1 MNQTN
6 ILFRRKNS
14 LYIEKQEN
22 NLSNPLLATAL
33 KQLEAFGYTF
43 SLELIEILQTWNDQ
57 EFIAW
62 FIDFKEII
70 THELGYDVDHIP
82 FYKNFPNDVMKIDE
96 AKIYMNS
103 LLYYIF
109 NIQPLTLIQ
118 NRPSLRNKKDLKI
131 INLAKQDD
139 LNQIIK
145 RLIDSTGSFKSQD
158 IEDIQFILLTQNKPL
173 NLLPELFLS
182 KEKMVI
188 VLKLLYQS
196 KKINANEIANYLKT
210 ATDVLRFCV
219 ALSDGDPS
227 LSMNTKFISFSR
239 KDRKLVLSLLNEI
252 PHAIE
257 EMVKRRNVWIRIGEK
272 LHPGEYSKRFPH
284 AENLFSILRNEK
296 QVSTYQSKITKYLSE
311 KNLTQLTSELIKR
324 PGEFARKLDFVL
336 RSFTEKNDQQYI
348 VSQFS
353 IVCKDVSTPVLL
365 SLWNHFNKRN
375 DERRIRTFFPKG
387 NIAKLYAIE
396 NKITKLS
403 EVIIDAVL
411 NVVKKTL
418 SVRFSVKES
427 LGKVWLDESYR
438 NFTLPNGLRSASKSL
453 RTIPR
458 GSHIPIGEGDIIR
471 FFLYW
476 KEGDVN
482 GVHTGTVDI
491 DLSAVFYDDN
501 FNYISDISYYELKSK
516 RLKCYH
522 SGDFTSAPKGASEF
536 IDCHIPTLKN
546 NGIRYVVL
554 SVNSYSDHSFCNLPS
569 CFAGWMLRDD
579 FKSGKVFEPS
589 TVMDRF
595 DLANDQKIS
604 IPLIFDTFEQKVIW
618 CDLGLQDNI
627 EYYNNAK
634 SNSNSLAIL
643 TEAMTEKNSISL
655 YELLELHAI
664 ARGELVSNKNEAD
677 TVFSFNE
684 EVTPY
689 RYDLIVSEF
698 MS

>member
-1 MNQTN
+1 MNHTN
-6 ILFRRKNS
+6 ILFRRKSS
-14 LYIEKQEN
+14 LYIEKHN
-22 NLSNPLLATAL
+22 NTLPKPILATAL
-33 KQLEAFGYTF
+33 KQLEAYGYTF

-62 FIDFKEII
+62 FRELKETI

-82 FYKNFPNDVMKIDE
+82 FYKNFPNDVMNIDE
-96 AKIYMNS
+96 ADLYMNS

-109 NIQPLTLIQ
+109 NVQPLAVIQ
-118 NRPSLRNKKDLKI
+118 NRPPVKINKNLNI
-131 INLAKQDD
+131 INLAMHDD
-139 LNQIIK
+139 LINMIK
-145 RLIDSTGSFKSQD
+145 RLIDSSGSFNLQD
-158 IEDIQFILLTQNKPL
+158 IEDVESVLSTHKEPLT
-173 NLLPELFLS
+173 LLPEAFLS

-196 KKINANEIANYLKT
+196 KKLSENEIANYLKT
-210 ATDVLRFCV
+210 ATDILRFCA

-227 LSMNTKFISFSR
+227 LSISSRFKSFSR
-239 KDRKLVLSLLNEI
+239 KERKMVISLLNEI

-257 EMVKRRNVWIRIGEK
+257 EMVKRRNAWIRVGER
-272 LHPGEYSKRFPH
+272 LHPGEYAKRYPH
-284 AENLFSILRNEK
+284 TAKLFTIVRNEK
-296 QVSTYQSKITKYLSE
+296 NVTTFQGKITQYLSE
-311 KNLTQLTSELIKR
+311 KNLTKLTSELIKR

-336 RSFTEKNDQQYI
+336 RSFTDINDQHFI
-348 VSQFS
+348 ISQFS
-353 IVCKDVSTPVLL
+353 SVSKEISTTVLL
-365 SLWNHFNKRN
+365 SLWNHFSKRN

-387 NIAKLYAIE
+387 NIAKLYALE
-396 NKITKLS
+396 NRLTPLNDIL
-403 EVIIDAVL
+403 IDEVL
-411 NVVKKTL
+411 NVVKHTL
-418 SVRFSVKES
+418 FVRFSFKEP
-427 LGKVWLDESYR
+427 LGKVWIDESYR
-438 NFTLPNGLRSASKSL
+438 SFTLPKGLRSASKSL

-458 GSHIPIGEGDIIR
+458 GSHITIGDGEIVR

-482 GVHTGTVDI
+482 GVHTGNVDI
-491 DLSAVFYDDN
+491 DLSAVFYDEN
-501 FNYISDISYYELKSK
+501 FNYISDISYYELKNK
-516 RLKCYH
+516 QLKCYH

-536 IDCHIPTLKN
+536 VDCHIPSLKN

-554 SVNSYSDHSFCNLPS
+554 SVNSFSDHSFCNLPV

-589 TVMDRF
+589 TVIDRF

-618 CDLGLQDNI
+618 CDLGLQDNM

-643 TEAMTEKNSISL
+643 TEAMTEKSSISL
-655 YELLELHAI
+655 YELLEIHAL
-664 ARGELVSNKNEAD
+664 ARGELVTNKDKAD
-677 TVFSFNE
+677 TVFSFDE

>member
-22 NLSNPLLATAL
+22 NLPKPLLATAL

-62 FIDFKEII
+62 FIDFKETISN
-70 THELGYDVDHIP
+70 ELGYNVDHIP

-96 AKIYMNS
+96 AELYMNS

-109 NIQPLTLIQ
+109 GVQPLTLIKK
-118 NRPSLRNKKDLKI
+118 RPPLRNKKNLKI

-139 LNQIIK
+139 LIQIIK

-158 IEDIQFILLTQNKPL
+158 IEDIQYVLLTQNKPL

-182 KEKMVI
+182 KEKMAI

-196 KKINANEIANYLKT
+196 KKISENEIANYLKT
-210 ATDVLRFCV
+210 ATDILRFCA
-219 ALSDGDPS
+219 ALSEGDPS

-239 KDRKLVLSLLNEI
+239 KERKLILSLLNEI

-257 EMVKRRNVWIRIGEK
+257 DMVKRRNVWIRIGEK

-284 AENLFSILRNEK
+284 TENLFNILRNEK
-296 QVSTYQSKITKYLSE
+296 KVSTYQSKITEYLSK
-311 KNLTQLTSELIKR
+311 KNLTKLTSELIKR

-336 RSFTEKNDQQYI
+336 RSFTEENDQQYI

-403 EVIIDAVL
+403 EVIIDDVL

-418 SVRFSVKES
+418 YARFSVKES
-427 LGKVWLDESYR
+427 LGKVWIDESYH

-458 GSHIPIGEGDIIR
+458 GSTIPIGEGDIIR

-501 FNYISDISYYELKSK
+501 FNYISDISYYELKNK
-516 RLKCYH
+516 QLKCYH

-579 FKSGKVFEPS
+579 FKSGKVFEPN

-627 EYYNNAK
+627 DYYNNAK

-643 TEAMTEKNSISL
+643 TEAMSEKNSISL
-655 YELLELHAI
+655 YELLELHAV
-664 ARGELVSNKNEAD
+664 ARGELVTNKDEAD

-689 RYDLIVSEF
+689 RYDLIISEF